1 MNEEI
6 EAKKEAADRAVEA
19 FADAIGEPF
28 LDMHIGIRHGKA
40 VLRDY
45 RAVYEDREAGK
56 VVELEPKHL
65 RSKTK

>member
-1 MNEEI
+1 MNDEI
-6 EAKKEAADRAVEA
+6 EAKREAIGKAAEE

-28 LDMHIGIRHGKA
+28 LDLHVGIRHGKA
-40 VLRDY
+40 VTRDY

-56 VVELEPKHL
+56 VIELEPKHL